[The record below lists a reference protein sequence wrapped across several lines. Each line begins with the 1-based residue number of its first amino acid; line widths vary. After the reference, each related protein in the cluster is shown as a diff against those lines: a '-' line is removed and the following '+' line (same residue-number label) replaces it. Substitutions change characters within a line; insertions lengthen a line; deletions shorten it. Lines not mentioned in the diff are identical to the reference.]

1 MFTIKNIIRIAFV
14 SIIILLTACE
24 KLLDFVPNKAVKDCR
39 IKKIVFFPDDP
50 PSLYRPYSMTFC
62 YNKWGN
68 PDSIILNPSQGE
80 NYHLY
85 FVYNNKKQL
94 IELREAYAFGF
105 PILLH
110 RFSYTRGLIT
120 TDSAVSFYT
129 HIPYYH
135 VTYFEYDRYGRMS
148 KSTFIPTGQPP
159 EYSTPITY
167 QYDEEGNLISPN
179 QTLNYDH
186 KLNPRQLHPIWL
198 FLSRDYSV
206 NNPLTAVRY
215 NNFGL
220 PTKFESAPPFP
231 FFSHFP
237 FLGNSLNDLG
247 NSEITY
253 DCK

>member
-1 MFTIKNIIRIAFV
+1 MFTIKNFIRIAFV
-14 SIIILLTACE
+14 SFTILLTACE
-24 KLLDFVPNKAVKDCR
+24 KLLDFIPNKAVKDCR
-39 IKKIVFFPDDP
+39 IKKVVFFPDDP
-50 PSLYRPYSMTFC
+50 PSLYRPYAMEFY

-68 PDSIILNPSQGE
+68 PDSIILNPFQGE

-85 FVYNNKKQL
+85 FVYNNRKQL

-110 RFSYTRGLIT
+110 RFSYSKGLIT
-120 TDSAVSFYT
+120 IDSAVSHYT
-129 HIPYYH
+129 PIPFHH
-135 VTYFEYDRYGRMS
+135 VTNFEYDHNGRMI
-148 KSTFIPTGQPP
+148 KSTFLITGLPP
-159 EYSTPITY
+159 EWGTVITY
-167 QYDEEGNLISPN
+167 QYDQEGNLIGG
-179 QTLNYDH
+179 NYDH
-186 KLNPRQLHPIWL
+186 KLNPRQLHPIWQ

-206 NNPLTAVRY
+206 SNPITAVNY

-220 PTKFESAPPFP
+220 PTKFSVGGP
-231 FFSHFP
+231 SQ